1 MNQIIILLKYLTNCT
16 GFVRSGK
23 ERTKIKTPKVIT
35 YDPSF
40 PDLNQNI
47 SIPIKGGY
55 FCSILISNRNAY
67 DKMSDIKIFQINI

>member
-23 ERTKIKTPKVIT
+23 ERTKIKTLRVIT
-35 YDPSF
+35 YDPRV
-40 PDLNQNI
+40 PDLKQNI

-55 FCSILISNRNAY
+55 FLL
-67 DKMSDIKIFQINI
+67 DFNI